1 MCERKWNL
9 VAKAAG
15 GARLGG
21 YHRKPPKP
29 NNAQSGR
36 WLKKKPLGNLGSRR
50 EKILARILWGATGEN
65 LGKKQTRW
73 GVGGRERR
81 KVAFKHDP

>member
-50 EKILARILWGATGEN
+50 EKILARILWGAIKN
-65 LGKKQTRW
+65 LGNKQTGW
-73 GVGGRERR
+73 GRECKKK
-81 KVAFKHDP
+81 KVAFKYDP